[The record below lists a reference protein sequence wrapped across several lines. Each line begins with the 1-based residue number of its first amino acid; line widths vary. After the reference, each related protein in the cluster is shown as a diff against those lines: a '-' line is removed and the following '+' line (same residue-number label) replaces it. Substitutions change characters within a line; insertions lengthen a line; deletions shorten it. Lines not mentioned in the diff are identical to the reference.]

1 MRIGKKIHMG
11 LVSVAIGLFAN
22 TASPEVVVIVSNKN
36 PATTLRTEQVAD
48 LFLGQSGNFPEGAE
62 AVPIDQSV
70 GSAIRD
76 EFYAKVTGKSPPL
89 MKAYWSKM
97 IFTGRGQPPKEVAD
111 SAAMKKLVADSP
123 HLIGYIDKS
132 AVDASVKA
140 VLVVR

>member
-1 MRIGKKIHMG
+1 MHIGKKIQMG
-11 LVSVAIGLFAN
+11 LVTMALGLFAHA
-22 TASPEVVVIVSNKN
+22 ASPEVVVIVSSKN
-36 PATTLRTEQVAD
+36 PATTLRIEQVAD

-62 AVPIDQSV
+62 AVPIDQAV

-97 IFTGRGQPPKEVAD
+97 IFTGRRQPPQEVPD
-111 SAAMKKLVADSP
+111 SVAMKKLVAESP

-140 VLVVR
+140 LLTVR